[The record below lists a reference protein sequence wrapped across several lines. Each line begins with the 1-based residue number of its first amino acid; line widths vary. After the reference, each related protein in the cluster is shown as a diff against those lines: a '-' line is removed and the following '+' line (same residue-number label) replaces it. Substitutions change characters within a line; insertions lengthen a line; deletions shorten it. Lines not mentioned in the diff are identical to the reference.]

1 VLDVPSSDLRKLVWA
16 SELADTVYEVAEGK
30 LDEAQRVVLDAL
42 SGADKTYKL
51 LAAKIWLTQTTAGR
65 RRGWGKGAAIGRGGV
80 AKANCGHRPQAQ
92 VFEPSTLG
100 RSSPVERVEESST
113 SKTRHRRTERPDSSL

>member
-1 VLDVPSSDLRKLVWA
+1 MPSSDLIKLVW
-16 SELADTVYEVAEGK
+16 SSKSADTVYEVAEGK

-42 SGADKTYKL
+42 SGADKTYKF

-65 RRGWGKGAAIGRGGV
+65 RRGRGKGAAIGLGGV
-80 AKANCGHRPQAQ
+80 ARTNCGRRPQAQ

-100 RSSPVERVEESST
+100 RSTPVERVEESST
-113 SKTRHRRTERPDSSL
+113 SKARHRRTERSDRSL

>member
-1 VLDVPSSDLRKLVWA
+1 MPSSDLRKLVWA
-16 SELADTVYEVAEGK
+16 SELADTVYALAEGK

-42 SGADKTYKL
+42 SGADKTYKF

-65 RRGWGKGAAIGRGGV
+65 RRGGV

-100 RSSPVERVEESST
+100 RSTPVERVEESST
-113 SKTRHRRTERPDSSL
+113 SKARHRRTERSDRSL

>member
-1 VLDVPSSDLRKLVWA
+1 MPSSDLRKLVW
-16 SELADTVYEVAEGK
+16 SSKLADTVYEVAEGK

-65 RRGWGKGAAIGRGGV
+65 RRGWGKGAANRGSAGLLRQIAGAV
-80 AKANCGHRPQAQ
+80 RKLKFLNPPRLGGQA
-92 VFEPSTLG
+92 L
-100 RSSPVERVEESST
+100 
-113 SKTRHRRTERPDSSL
+113 SKG

>member
-1 VLDVPSSDLRKLVWA
+1 MPSSDLRKLVW
-16 SELADTVYEVAEGK
+16 SSKLADTVYEVAEGK

-80 AKANCGHRPQAQ
+80 AKARRRPQAQ

-100 RSSPVERVEESST
+100 RSTPVERVEESST
-113 SKTRHRRTERPDSSL
+113 SKARHRRTERSDRSL